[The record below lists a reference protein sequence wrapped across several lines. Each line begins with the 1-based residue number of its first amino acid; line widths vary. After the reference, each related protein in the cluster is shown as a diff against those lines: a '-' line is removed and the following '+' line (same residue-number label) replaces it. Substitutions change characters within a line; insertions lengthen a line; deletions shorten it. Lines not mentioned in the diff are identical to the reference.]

1 MRRTAAPGSATPA
14 PSGCS
19 PASRRTRP
27 RPSSTANQLTGG
39 IQGTARQPAGNASS
53 SASTSSTYDQE
64 QARIAERAAPA
75 RPEHRAAPRDLRHRR
90 RRDRA
95 QQPAHAR
102 RLPRQYY
109 RDVLGANLG
118 EADKQYATTSRQ
130 SRQNLARVGQLGS
143 GLDASAQSGTLSDYL
158 RARQQAVLDAA
169 QQRDRLNA
177 NLTGQRLNFEQQ
189 IQGGGLANPDFG
201 GIAGAAHAT
210 LEQARQQIAPAE
222 IGHLFTVAG
231 QGYQQGRIQEAQGNQ
246 GLQAFGFGRQRRRG
260 SITVMSPSS
269 APA

>member
-1 MRRTAAPGSATPA
+1 MGSTNQH
-14 PSGCS
+14 GRFTFD
-19 PASRRTRP
+19 PASYQYNYSRDHGMTG
-27 RPSSTANQLTGG
+27 TEAAANTLTGG
-39 IQGTARQPAGNASS
+39 MFVNSFTGAVNGRHQKEQ
-53 SASTSSTYDQE
+53 YDAE
-64 QARIAERAAPA
+64 QARLAEQQHQRDSNLAQLRAIYGVGDD
-75 RPEHRAAPRDLRHRR
+75 ET
-90 RRDRA
+90 
-95 QQPAHAR
+95 AHNNQRTLADY
-102 RLPRQYY
+102 LGTYY

-177 NLTGQRLNFEQQ
+177 NLTSQRLNFEQQ

-201 GIAGAAHAT
+201 GIAAQRQST
-210 LEQARQQIAPAE
+210 LDQARQQIAPAE

-231 QGYQQGRIQEAQGNQ
+231 QGYQQGRIQDAQGNQ
-246 GLQAFGFGRQRRRG
+246 GLQAFGFGNSSGRG
-260 SITVMSPSS
+260 SIT
-269 APA
+269 